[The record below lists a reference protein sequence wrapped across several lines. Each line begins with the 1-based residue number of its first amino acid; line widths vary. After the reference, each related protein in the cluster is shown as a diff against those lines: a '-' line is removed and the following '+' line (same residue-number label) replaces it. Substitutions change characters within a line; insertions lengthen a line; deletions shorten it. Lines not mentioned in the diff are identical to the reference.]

1 MTDSPQ
7 LPTTSATDGPLFGRA
22 EALHMIGDDEDLL
35 TEVAALAQT
44 EIARQVAA
52 LKAALATADAAL
64 ARREAH
70 TLKGTVATLGAHAVR
85 DAAMAAEHAAHDGD
99 LASAKS
105 HAAHLETLCARLID
119 ELSAYRAAPRAA

>member
-1 MTDSPQ
+1 MNDDIET
-7 LPTTSATDGPLFGRA
+7 PTPSAEEQIEDDGRGHAGPRSRRGRR
-22 EALHMIGDDEDLL
+22 G
-35 TEVAALAQT
+35 
-44 EIARQVAA
+44 
-52 LKAALATADAAL
+52 
-64 ARREAH
+64 
-70 TLKGTVATLGAHAVR
+70 